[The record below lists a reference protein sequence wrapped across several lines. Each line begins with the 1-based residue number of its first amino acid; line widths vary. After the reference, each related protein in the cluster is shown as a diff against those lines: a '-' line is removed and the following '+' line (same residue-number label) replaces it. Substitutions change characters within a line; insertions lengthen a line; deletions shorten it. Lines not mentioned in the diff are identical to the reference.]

1 MLFIK
6 NEDYALVVS
15 KIKHIPVIVVNEMYK
30 MDNWLDL
37 ALMPHQTELT
47 DHSIHCCKMGYGGV
61 HLACFF
67 DSFFQ

>member
-47 DHSIHCCKMGYGGV
+47 DHSIHC
-61 HLACFF
+61 F
-67 DSFFQ
+67 